1 MLREQHFSSLFRHYG
16 KHNGV
21 DKETLVFFFTE
32 ELMRE
37 LEPNDTPKS
46 VHLKKNDVIVI
57 RHRRMP
63 QADNLVMRLD
73 LNAADA
79 LELIRAFPKARSLQ
93 STDGRTA
100 LHHLAARAGRDG
112 MKEQELATQLLL
124 AGCDPS
130 TLDNYGRSAADIA
143 KHHRQHDLAQLL
155 APHEFKRQM
164 AVIRAHFLGG
174 SAYATGGGASSLEN
188 KPDII
193 LKRPCNKQQPNG
205 ASAVGGGGP
214 GTSGGFQDSHSSG
227 GSTNGEPTNGSDD
240 TEMTPVGAK
249 PPGYPQREDAH
260 NACVRFL
267 FSNLAHG
274 NQARNFK
281 RVVCF
286 LYA

>member
-57 RHRRMP
+57 RHRRYP
-63 QADNLVMRLD
+63 APDNLVLRLD
-73 LNAADA
+73 LNADDA
-79 LELIRAFPKARSLQ
+79 LALIRAFPKARALQ
-93 STDGRTA
+93 SSDGRTA
-100 LHHLAARAGRDG
+100 LHHLAARAGRDTG
-112 MKEQELATQLLL
+112 KDMELATRLLL
-124 AGCDPS
+124 AGCDPA

-143 KHHRQHDLAQLL
+143 KHHRQHDLSNLL

-174 SAYATGGGASSLEN
+174 SAYARTVT

-193 LKRPCNKQQPNG
+193 LKRPCPSVMDHEDDKHH
-205 ASAVGGGGP
+205 ASI
-214 GTSGGFQDSHSSG
+214 
-227 GSTNGEPTNGSDD
+227 
-240 TEMTPVGAK
+240 
-249 PPGYPQREDAH
+249 
-260 NACVRFL
+260 RFL